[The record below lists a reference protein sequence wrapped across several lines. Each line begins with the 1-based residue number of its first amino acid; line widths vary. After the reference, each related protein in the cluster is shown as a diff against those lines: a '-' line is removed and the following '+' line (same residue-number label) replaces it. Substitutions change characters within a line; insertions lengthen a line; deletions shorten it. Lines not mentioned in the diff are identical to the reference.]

1 MKALIFSLMLM
12 AGAAP
17 ALAEAPLGAVSF
29 AEGVATPE
37 KVVVNDRLWRC
48 AGESCSG
55 PGETR
60 GVAMMRAC
68 KSLARDVG
76 PIATFKVGVAALE
89 ADAIAQCNGVA
100 KD

>member
-1 MKALIFSLMLM
+1 MRSLVLSLMLL

-17 ALAEAPLGAVSF
+17 AYAEAPLGAVSF
-29 AEGVATPE
+29 AEGVTAPE
-37 KVVVNDRLWRC
+37 KVVVNERLWRC
-48 AGESCSG
+48 DGARCSG

-76 PIATFKVGVAALE
+76 PIASFKVGVAALE
-89 ADAIAQCNGVA
+89 ADAIAQCNGGA